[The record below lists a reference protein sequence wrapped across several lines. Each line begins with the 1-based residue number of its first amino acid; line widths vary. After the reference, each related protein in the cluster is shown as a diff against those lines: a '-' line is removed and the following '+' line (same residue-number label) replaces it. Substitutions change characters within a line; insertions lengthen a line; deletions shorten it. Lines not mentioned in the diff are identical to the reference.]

1 MRFIKPSRLA
11 LGVTALVLG
20 ALTGAG
26 AAYAAPGD
34 LDLSFS
40 GDGKSTIDL
49 GGPERGEAVAL
60 RPNPSSPSSIAIAG
74 STIADAAGESD
85 DFAFALISSTGSV
98 DMSSPNFSGDSD
110 ESAFGIAVQPN
121 DQRVVMVGHTDAGS
135 DGFAVARLDGNLALD
150 PGFNTVGWLAAYGA
164 SSALDVAIADDND
177 IMVVG
182 FTGANDLGDFV
193 IARFTPTG
201 PPDPQFSLDGDGEE
215 TLDFNNG
222 ADQAHA
228 VAIQPGDQK
237 IVVAGLGGPPGESDF
252 ALARYTK
259 AGALDTSFS
268 APDGKLT
275 TDFGGVSFA
284 DDVALQA
291 DGKILVAG
299 TDNSHT
305 GDFALARYNT
315 DGSLDTSFSC
325 NGKQVTDFAG
335 NVEVGNGV
343 AVQSDGR
350 IVVTGSSFSQTTAND
365 FAVARYNT
373 DGSLDTGFSGDGK
386 QTVPFAATDIANGL
400 VIQADGNIVLAGYTE
415 SSALNG
421 DFAVARIE
429 GGGGN
434 ASQPEDCGSGGDGD
448 GDGVPDGSDNC
459 PAVANPDQANGDG
472 DGQGNACDPDDD
484 NDGVPD
490 ASDGCPGVAAST
502 ATGCP
507 AVIPPLDTT
516 APVFVLGGN
525 KTQKAGKTV
534 NVVVSATAEDMWAS
548 ASGSVSLP
556 GASRVYRLKAISN
569 RFVSSGTKATLKLKV
584 PKAALR
590 GIKRALRARKKV
602 KASLKL
608 SARDGAGNLTP
619 GKRTVKLKR

>member
-40 GDGKSTIDL
+40 GDGKLTIDL
-49 GGPERGEAVAL
+49 GGPERGESVAL
-60 RPNPSSPSSIAIAG
+60 RPNPSTPSSIAIAG

-98 DMSSPNFSGDSD
+98 DTSSPNFSGDSD

-177 IMVVG
+177 IVAVG

-252 ALARYTK
+252 ALARYTS
-259 AGALDTSFS
+259 AGALDPSFS

-325 NGKQVTDFAG
+325 DGKQITDFAG

-350 IVVTGSSFSQTTAND
+350 IVVAGSSFSQTTAND

-386 QTVPFAATDIANGL
+386 QTVPFAATDIATGL
-400 VIQADGNIVLAGYTE
+400 VIQADGKIVLAGYTE
-415 SSALNG
+415 SGPLNG

-448 GDGVPDGSDNC
+448 ADGDGVPR
-459 PAVANPDQANGDG
+459 
-472 DGQGNACDPDDD
+472 CDRT
-484 NDGVPD
+484 
-490 ASDGCPGVAAST
+490 AAPGVAAPT

-507 AVIPPLDTT
+507 AVASSRPAAAVTPLDTT
-516 APVFVLGGN
+516 APVLVLGGS

-534 NVVVSATAEDMWAS
+534 SVVVSATTEDMWAS
-548 ASGSVSLP
+548 ASGTVSVP
-556 GASRVYRLKAISN
+556 AASKVYRLKAIRN
-569 RFVSSGTKATLKLKV
+569 RFVASGTKATLKLKV

-590 GIKRALRARKKV
+590 AIKRALRARKKV
-602 KASLKL
+602 KASIKL
-608 SARDGAGNLTP
+608 TARDGAGNLTTR
-619 GKRTVKLKR
+619 KRTVKLKR